1 MSLPW
6 PGDKTEQVSV
16 AVDSDELR
24 QEVIDLSDCELA
36 GSLRKVSLHR
46 AHKVYIVCIA
56 LDHIFGGFTALR
68 VMVSLRRIM
77 DNTLGRQTVGDKVHS
92 RDGNSHDRETRFQSD
107 D

>member
-1 MSLPW
+1 M
-6 PGDKTEQVSV
+6 SV

-46 AHKVYIVCIA
+46 AHKVSIVCIA

-68 VMVSLRRIM
+68 VMVSPRRMM
-77 DNTLGRQTVGDKVHS
+77 DTLGRQTVGDKVHS

-107 D
+107 G